1 MRIPITRQ
9 FGQYETIMQTMT
21 VLLGLLFVIAFVYL
35 MVLLSVRLLG
45 VVLLLGGLWMTLYF
59 PGELDYQRTSFGG
72 SGRLLGIILL
82 VIGALLLIYG

>member
-82 VIGALLLIYG
+82 AIGALLLIYG